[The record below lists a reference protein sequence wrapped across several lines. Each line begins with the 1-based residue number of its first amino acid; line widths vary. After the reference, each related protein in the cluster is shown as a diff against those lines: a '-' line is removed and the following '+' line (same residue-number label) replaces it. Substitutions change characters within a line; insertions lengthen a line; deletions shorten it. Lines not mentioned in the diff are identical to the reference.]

1 MESRSR
7 RRAPGMS
14 PRQRREMIV
23 RTALPLVAE
32 HGTAVTT
39 GQIARAAGIGEATIF
54 RVFAD
59 KDELLDAC
67 VAEALRPDHV
77 LAEIEAIPL
86 DQPLPARLTEASAA
100 IEAYLARMGLVIG
113 ALHATGRPGRPLPAP
128 GAPRGGAPS
137 PDPGRG
143 GPTGDPDRDEPTGD
157 LGGGGPSGDPGGGGS
172 SGDLGGGG
180 PGGDPGGGGSSGDLG
195 GGGPGGDPGGGGSSG
210 DLGGGGPGGDPGGGG
225 SAGARPERGARAGDG
240 PGGGGAGGDVGR
252 EAAMSRTR
260 DAIAELFE
268 PERDRL
274 RLPPEQ
280 TASLFMGLAFTRA
293 RPPAGPAPSSPSM
306 QEYLEVFLHGALK
319 EGTAE

>member
-1 MESRSR
+1 MENASR

-77 LAEIEAIPL
+77 LAEIEEIPL
-86 DQPLPARLTEASAA
+86 DQPLPARLAEASAA
-100 IEAYLARMGLVIG
+100 IEAYLVRMGMVIG
-113 ALHATGRPGRPLPAP
+113 ALHATGRGLR
-128 GAPRGGAPS
+128 GSGDPRGGE
-137 PDPGRG
+137 D
-143 GPTGDPDRDEPTGD
+143 
-157 LGGGGPSGDPGGGGS
+157 
-172 SGDLGGGG
+172 
-180 PGGDPGGGGSSGDLG
+180 
-195 GGGPGGDPGGGGSSG
+195 
-210 DLGGGGPGGDPGGGG
+210 
-225 SAGARPERGARAGDG
+225 GAQP
-240 PGGGGAGGDVGR
+240 GR
-252 EAAMSRTR
+252 EAAMNRTR

-274 RLPPEQ
+274 RLSAEQ

-293 RPPAGPAPSSPSM
+293 RPPAGPAPSGPSV
-306 QEYLEVFLHGALK
+306 EECLDVFLHGALR
-319 EGTAE
+319 EETA

>member
-1 MESRSR
+1 METTSR

-14 PRQRREMIV
+14 PQQRREMIV

-86 DQPLPARLTEASAA
+86 DQPLTARLTEASAA

-113 ALHATGRPGRPLPAP
+113 ALHATGRPARRFPTPETPGRSTPTAAP
-128 GAPRGGAPS
+128 ERGETSSDA
-137 PDPGRG
+137 GRG
-143 GPTGDPDRDEPTGD
+143 GPSDDAGRGEASGEV
-157 LGGGGPSGDPGGGGS
+157 GGGGAEGET
-172 SGDLGGGG
+172 
-180 PGGDPGGGGSSGDLG
+180 
-195 GGGPGGDPGGGGSSG
+195 
-210 DLGGGGPGGDPGGGG
+210 
-225 SAGARPERGARAGDG
+225 AGRGARAGG
-240 PGGGGAGGDVGR
+240 GRGGGDAGDDVGR
-252 EAAMSRTR
+252 EAAMNRTR

-280 TASLFMGLAFTRA
+280 LASLFMGLAFTRA
-293 RPPAGPAPSSPSM
+293 RPPAGPAASSPSM
-306 QEYLEVFLHGALK
+306 EEYLDVFLHGALK

>member
-1 MESRSR
+1 METTSR

-14 PRQRREMIV
+14 PQQRREMIV

-86 DQPLPARLTEASAA
+86 DQPLTARLTEASAA

-113 ALHATGRPGRPLPAP
+113 ALHATGRPARRFPTPETPGRSTPTA
-128 GAPRGGAPS
+128 A
-137 PDPGRG
+137 PGRG
-143 GPTGDPDRDEPTGD
+143 ETSDETE
-157 LGGGGPSGDPGGGGS
+157 GGGD
-172 SGDLGGGG
+172 
-180 PGGDPGGGGSSGDLG
+180 
-195 GGGPGGDPGGGGSSG
+195 
-210 DLGGGGPGGDPGGGG
+210 
-225 SAGARPERGARAGDG
+225 
-240 PGGGGAGGDVGR
+240 AGGDVGR
-252 EAAMSRTR
+252 EAAMNRTR

-280 TASLFMGLAFTRA
+280 LASLFMGLAFTRA
-293 RPPAGPAPSSPSM
+293 RPPAGPAASSPSM
-306 QEYLEVFLHGALK
+306 EEYLDVFLHGALK

>member
-1 MESRSR
+1 MEGKGR

-86 DQPLPARLTEASAA
+86 DQPLAGRLAEASEA
-100 IEAYLARMGLVIG
+100 IEAYLGRMGMVVG
-113 ALHATGRPGRPLPAP
+113 ALHATGRAGNRRVPGP
-128 GAPRGGAPS
+128 GEGE
-137 PDPGRG
+137 GRG
-143 GPTGDPDRDEPTGD
+143 AAPDRDA
-157 LGGGGPSGDPGGGGS
+157 S
-172 SGDLGGGG
+172 
-180 PGGDPGGGGSSGDLG
+180 
-195 GGGPGGDPGGGGSSG
+195 
-210 DLGGGGPGGDPGGGG
+210 
-225 SAGARPERGARAGDG
+225 
-240 PGGGGAGGDVGR
+240 
-252 EAAMSRTR
+252 MNRTR

-280 TASLFMGLAFTRA
+280 LAGLFMGLAFTRA
-293 RPPAGPAPSSPSM
+293 RPPAGPSESGPTMA
-306 QEYLEVFLHGALK
+306 EYLDVFLHGALK
-319 EGTAE
+319 EETAE